1 MQDLYHQQYP
11 PKKVPKA
18 PEVSVASLGVLQKAL
33 ASVVA
38 TSPGREQFGRSVD
51 LAS

>member
-11 PKKVPKA
+11 QEGPKA

-38 TSPGREQFGRSVD
+38 TSPGREQFGRSAD